1 MRDHSKHIEL
11 SREEAVAAMLGKCA
25 FPKAE
30 GAPMEELVPV
40 AESFGRVLARD
51 VASLVDKP
59 NKLQCC
65 MDSIAVHWEAFE
77 GLPAGELPDTSAWVR
92 GADWEFANT
101 GVAMP
106 DGFDAAIVIEHVS
119 VSADEQ
125 HVQIDAAPSARFA
138 GTRAPGS
145 QMKRGDVLARAGE
158 TVTPDVAARIATGNV
173 TAVPVRVKPKVAF
186 IPTGDELVVPGGP
199 IETGRNIETNSLLF
213 RGKVEK
219 WGGVPLVFDIVPDD
233 PGLIKDAIRRACAM
247 ADIVVLNAGSSKGS
261 EDWNCEQM
269 EELGEVICHETN
281 HGPGHHSSY
290 ALVDGTP
297 VVGISGPPAGAS
309 FTLNFYLRP
318 LMMRFLGRPTE
329 PERIPVRLAAP
340 FPAKKGH
347 GGGKAIGA
355 AKAGGAGD
363 VAAGADAGVS
373 AAGDAAIG
381 ADAAGAETAAGAAA
395 SGESAPAKV
404 AGEVRPSIVAPGATF
419 FSIKFLTVEAAPDGA
434 LSGTPLPGRPGS
446 PEAEA
451 ANAYYMMPSGP
462 GVKPPAVGDVIWVEM
477 R

>member
-11 SREEAVAAMLGKCA
+11 SREEAVAAMLARCA
-25 FPKAE
+25 FPEPGDA
-30 GAPMEELVPV
+30 AAEELAPV

-51 VASLVDKP
+51 VESLVDKP

-65 MDSIAVHWEAFE
+65 MDSIAVHWDAFE
-77 GLPAGELPDTSAWVR
+77 GLAAGELPDTSGWVR
-92 GADWEFANT
+92 GVDWEFANT
-101 GVAMP
+101 GVVMP
-106 DGFDAAIVIEHVS
+106 DGFDTAIVIEHVT
-119 VSADEQ
+119 VSDDEQ
-125 HVQIDAAPSARFA
+125 QVRIDAAPSARFA

-158 TVTPDVAARIATGNV
+158 IVNADVAARIATGNV

-199 IETGRNIETNSLLF
+199 IEAGRNIETNSLVF

-219 WGGVPLVFDIVPDD
+219 WGGVPMVFDIVPDD
-233 PGLIKDAIRRACAM
+233 PEQIKAAIRRACAM

-269 EELGEVICHETN
+269 EELGEVLCHETN

-290 ALVDGTP
+290 ALVEGTP

-318 LMMRFLGRPTE
+318 LMMRFLGLSPE

-340 FPAKKGH
+340 FPSKHHGPKK
-347 GGGKAIGA
+347 
-355 AKAGGAGD
+355 
-363 VAAGADAGVS
+363 
-373 AAGDAAIG
+373 
-381 ADAAGAETAAGAAA
+381 AEK
-395 SGESAPAKV
+395 PKV
-404 AGEVRPSIVAPGATF
+404 AGEVRPSIVAPDATF
-419 FSIKFLTVEAAPDGA
+419 FGIKFLTVEALPDGT

-451 ANAYYMMPSGP
+451 ANAYYMLPDGP
-462 GVKPPAVGDVIWVEM
+462 GIEAPAVGDVVWVEM

>member
-1 MRDHSKHIEL
+1 MRDHSKHIEM
-11 SREEAVAAMLGKCA
+11 SREEAVAAMLERCS
-25 FPKAE
+25 FPQAA
-30 GAPMEELVPV
+30 GAGTEELVPV
-40 AESFGRVLARD
+40 AESYGRVLARD
-51 VASLVDKP
+51 VESLVDKP

-65 MDSIAVHWEAFE
+65 MDSIAVHWDAFE
-77 GLPAGELPDTSAWVR
+77 NGMPDTSRWVR
-92 GADWEFANT
+92 GIDWEFANT

-106 DGFDAAIVIEHVS
+106 DGYDAAIVIEHVT
-119 VSADEQ
+119 VSDDER
-125 HVQIDAAPSARFA
+125 HVAIDAAPSARFA

-158 TVTPDVAARIATGNV
+158 VITADTAARIASGNV
-173 TAVPVRVKPKVAF
+173 TAAPVRTRPRVAF
-186 IPTGDELVVPGGP
+186 IPTGDELVAPGGP
-199 IETGRNIETNSLLF
+199 IEAGRNIETNSLLF

-233 PGLIKDAIRRACAM
+233 PELIKAAIRRACAM

-318 LMMRFLGRPTE
+318 LMMEFLGRSPE

-340 FPAKKGH
+340 FPAKRGH
-347 GGGKAIGA
+347 GDKLGDEKKGDGE
-355 AKAGGAGD
+355 AKGSS
-363 VAAGADAGVS
+363 V
-373 AAGDAAIG
+373 
-381 ADAAGAETAAGAAA
+381 
-395 SGESAPAKV
+395 KV

-419 FSIKFLTVEAAPDGA
+419 FGIKFLSVEALPDGTLA
-434 LSGTPLPGRPGS
+434 GTPLPGRPGS
-446 PEAEA
+446 PEAES

-462 GVKPPAVGDVIWVEM
+462 GVEPPAVGDVIWVEM

>member
-1 MRDHSKHIEL
+1 MRDHTHHIEL
-11 SREEAVAAMLGKCA
+11 SREDAVAAMLARCS
-25 FPKAE
+25 FPE
-30 GAPMEELVPV
+30 PGAVEAEELVPV
-40 AESFGRVLARD
+40 AASFGRVLARD

-65 MDSIAVHWEAFE
+65 MDSIAVRWEAFE
-77 GLPAGELPDTSAWVR
+77 GLPADQLPDTSSWVR
-92 GADWEFANT
+92 GRDWEFANT

-106 DGFDAAIVIEHVS
+106 EGFDTAIVIEHVK
-119 VSADEQ
+119 VSDDEQ
-125 HVQIDAAPSARFA
+125 SVQIDAAPSARFA

-145 QMKRGDVLARAGE
+145 QMRAGDALARAGE
-158 TVTPDVAARIATGNV
+158 VVTPDVAARLASGNV

-186 IPTGDELVVPGGP
+186 IPTGNELVAPGGP
-199 IETGRNIETNSLLF
+199 IEAGRNIETNSLLF
-213 RGKVEK
+213 CGKVEK
-219 WGGVPLVFDIVPDD
+219 WGGAPMVFDIVPDD
-233 PGLIKDAIRRACAM
+233 PELIKAAIRRACAM

-269 EELGEVICHETN
+269 EELGQVICHETN

-318 LMMRFLGRPTE
+318 LMMKFLGRSPE

-340 FPAKKGH
+340 FPSKHH
-347 GGGKAIGA
+347 GPKA
-355 AKAGGAGD
+355 
-363 VAAGADAGVS
+363 
-373 AAGDAAIG
+373 
-381 ADAAGAETAAGAAA
+381 AEK
-395 SGESAPAKV
+395 PQV
-404 AGEVRPSIVAPGATF
+404 AGETRPSIVAPGATF
-419 FSIKFLTVEAAPDGA
+419 FGIKFLTVEALPDGT

-446 PEAEA
+446 PEAES
-451 ANAYYMMPSGP
+451 ANAYYMLPDGP
-462 GVKPPAVGDVIWVEM
+462 GIEPPAAGDVIWVEM

>member
-11 SREEAVAAMLGKCA
+11 SREDAVAAMLARCA
-25 FPKAE
+25 FPESGDIA
-30 GAPMEELVPV
+30 AEELVPI

-51 VASLVDKP
+51 VVSLVDKP

-65 MDSIAVHWEAFE
+65 MDSIAVHWDAFE
-77 GLPAGELPDTSAWVR
+77 GGMLDTSTWVR
-92 GADWEFANT
+92 GIDWEFANT

-106 DGFDAAIVIEHVS
+106 DGYDTAIVIEHVT
-119 VSADEQ
+119 VSEDEQ
-125 HVQIDAAPSARFA
+125 RVTVDAAPSARFA

-145 QMKRGDVLARAGE
+145 QMKRGDVLAQAGE
-158 TVTPDVAARIATGNV
+158 VVTPDIAARIATGNV
-173 TAVPVRVKPKVAF
+173 TAVPVRIKPKVAF
-186 IPTGDELVVPGGP
+186 IPTGNELVVPGGP
-199 IETGRNIETNSLLF
+199 IEEGRNIETNSLLF
-213 RGKVEK
+213 RGKVEM
-219 WGGVPLVFDIVPDD
+219 WGGVPMVFDIVPDD
-233 PGLIKDAIRRACAM
+233 PELIKAAIRRACSM

-269 EELGEVICHETN
+269 EELGEVLCHETN

-318 LMMRFLGRPTE
+318 LMMKFLGRSPE

-340 FPAKKGH
+340 FPAKG
-347 GGGKAIGA
+347 GSGGKAG
-355 AKAGGAGD
+355 
-363 VAAGADAGVS
+363 
-373 AAGDAAIG
+373 
-381 ADAAGAETAAGAAA
+381 
-395 SGESAPAKV
+395 APAKV
-404 AGEVRPSIVAPGATF
+404 AGEVRPSIVAPGASF
-419 FSIKFLTVEAAPDGA
+419 FGIKFLTVEALPDGT

-446 PEAEA
+446 PEAES

-462 GVKPPAVGDVIWVEM
+462 GVEPPAVGEVIWVEL

>member
-11 SREEAVAAMLGKCA
+11 SREDAVAAMLARCA
-25 FPKAE
+25 FPEPGDIA
-30 GAPMEELVPV
+30 AEELVPI

-51 VASLVDKP
+51 VASSVDKP

-65 MDSIAVHWEAFE
+65 MDSIAVHWDAFE
-77 GLPAGELPDTSAWVR
+77 GGMPDTSTWVR
-92 GADWEFANT
+92 GVDWEFANT

-106 DGFDAAIVIEHVS
+106 DGYDTAIVIEHVT
-119 VSADEQ
+119 VSEDEQ
-125 HVQIDAAPSARFA
+125 RVAIDAAPSARFA
-138 GTRAPGS
+138 GTCAPGS
-145 QMKRGDVLARAGE
+145 QMKRGDVLAQAGE
-158 TVTPDVAARIATGNV
+158 VVTPDIAARIATGNV
-173 TAVPVRVKPKVAF
+173 TAVPARVKPKVAF
-186 IPTGDELVVPGGP
+186 IPTGNELVVPGGP
-199 IETGRNIETNSLLF
+199 IEEGRNIETNSLLF
-213 RGKVEK
+213 RGKVEM
-219 WGGVPLVFDIVPDD
+219 WGGVPMVFDIVPDD
-233 PGLIKDAIRRACAM
+233 PELIKAAIRRACSM

-269 EELGEVICHETN
+269 EELGEVLCHETN

-318 LMMRFLGRPTE
+318 LMMKFLGRSPE

-340 FPAKKGH
+340 FPAKGGP
-347 GGGKAIGA
+347 GGGP
-355 AKAGGAGD
+355 GGKPEPG
-363 VAAGADAGVS
+363 GKQGMAD
-373 AAGDAAIG
+373 
-381 ADAAGAETAAGAAA
+381 
-395 SGESAPAKV
+395 GESSAKSKPTKA
-404 AGEVRPSIVAPGATF
+404 AGEVRPSIVAPGASF
-419 FSIKFLTVEAAPDGA
+419 FGIKFLTVETLPDGT

-446 PEAEA
+446 PEAES

-462 GVKPPAVGDVIWVEM
+462 GVEPPAVGDVIWVEL